1 MPQHTSKLS
10 SQNSKVVPTADG
22 SNSLFSDAYNQTF
35 HSDKGAVAESKHV
48 FLNASGLSDLVK
60 EQNKSQLNVLEVGF
74 GTGLNFFLSSDLFFA
89 KENNLHYV
97 AFEKE
102 LLTSDVIAS
111 LGYEKHLEDVQLYH
125 HFLNFRKNFTQDNDV
140 LEFNFKNI
148 RLTILIGDA
157 LEQTIEDNYFHAIY
171 QDAFSPEAN
180 SELWSEDFFKTLQD
194 SMLPEAKLT
203 TYSVKGDI
211 RRRLQSLDFEVTKQ
225 PGPVNGKREMLV
237 AQKKSS

>member
-1 MPQHTSKLS
+1 MPQNTSKLS
-10 SQNSKVVPTADG
+10 PQNSKVVKTADG

-60 EQNKSQLNVLEVGF
+60 AQNNSQLNVLEVGF

-89 KENNLHYV
+89 KDTQLHYT
-97 AFEKE
+97 AFEQE

-111 LGYEKHLEDVQLYH
+111 LGYEVHLEDTQLYN
-125 HFLNFRKNFTQDNDV
+125 HFLKFRKDFANDTGAF
-140 LEFNFKNI
+140 EFSYENI
-148 RLTILIGDA
+148 RLTILIGNA
-157 LEQTIEDNYFHAIY
+157 LEQTLPSNNFHAIY

-180 SELWSEDFFKTLQD
+180 PELWSEDFFTSLQN
-194 SMLPEAKLT
+194 SMLPDAKLT

-211 RRRLQSLDFEVTKQ
+211 RRRLQGLDFEVTKQ

-237 AQKKSS
+237 AKKKSS